1 MNPSILASLRSRL
14 ALRCIRL
21 AILMVLSWGLVMLAS
36 ASSFAQ
42 FSLPE
47 TLGQTDSNTPP
58 PEVTRLGSIEVAPV
72 HSPFNGEVLFE
83 VAGPTVYNRSTL
95 EIIPP
100 NAADRRAEEVNAR
113 IRRATFQRQEPLMDL
128 DTLSV
133 GLAKLNDVNVII
145 TRDQNYPQ
153 PLVLVT
159 ITQIDA
165 DYQGVPISQ
174 LGEQWSEILAEE
186 LRSGIEQLSPTQ
198 FRQDLMQAAGLVL
211 GLVMLTIAFMVAKHW
226 VKRYQR
232 RLSDRKKALSE
243 PPLTDGPADP
253 QRRADEGP
261 PQAQLAQ
268 QRDYFL
274 QGLDEVLN
282 LDRRLNLLSL
292 LQWLLFWLVILAWY
306 VGIYWLF
313 KQFPYLE
320 QYSDG
325 VVGKPIQLLG
335 VWFATGLLIRLMRRL
350 IDRFTAER
358 EGFDFGDVLTFG
370 DVQRRQLR
378 ISTIAGAA
386 KGLVTILLISVGVIL
401 ALQVLGL
408 PTGSVLAIGGIFGL
422 AISFGSQS
430 LVKDLVNG
438 FLILAEDQYAIGD
451 VIDLSDA
458 AGLVEGLNLRVT
470 QLRSADGE
478 LVTIPNSN
486 INQVKNLT
494 RSWSRV
500 NFSIDIAYQTDPAK
514 ALQVLKELSQAFY
527 DAPEWHDK
535 MLAPPDV
542 LGIDNVSYMGMTITI
557 WIQTAPSQQ
566 WAVGREFRLR
576 VRQTLAEH
584 GIDIGTPRQTYQ
596 MEPPARNGNGN
607 GQQPASES
615 GAIAPS

>member
-1 MNPSILASLRSRL
+1 MRLTTLAQRLLSFVPRLLRL
-14 ALRCIRL
+14 AM
-21 AILMVLSWGLVMLAS
+21 LMGLSWVMVVMTTAVS
-36 ASSFAQ
+36 VAQ

-47 TLGQTDSNTPP
+47 TLGQAENNAPP
-58 PEVTRLGSIEVAPV
+58 PEVTRLGSIEVASV
-72 HSPFNGEVLFE
+72 YSPFSGEVLFE
-83 VAGPTVYNRSTL
+83 VAGPTVYNRSAL
-95 EIIPP
+95 ENIPP
-100 NAADRRAEEVNAR
+100 NAAERRAEEVNAR
-113 IRRATFQRQEPLMDL
+113 IRRATFQRQDPLMDL

-133 GLAKLNDVNVII
+133 GLAKLNDVNVVIA
-145 TRDQNYPQ
+145 RDQNYPQ

-159 ITQIDA
+159 ITQTDA
-165 DYQGVPISQ
+165 DYQGLPINE
-174 LGEQWSEILAEE
+174 LGEKWSKILAEE
-186 LRSGIEQLSPTQ
+186 LRSGIQQLSPEQ
-198 FRQDLMQAAGLVL
+198 FRKDFMRAVELLL
-211 GLVMLTIAFMVAKHW
+211 GLVVLTVLLILAKRW

-232 RLSDRKKALSE
+232 RLHDRKKALSE
-243 PPLTDGPADP
+243 LPPTDRPTDAHP
-253 QRRADEGP
+253 LADEAAM
-261 PQAQLAQ
+261 QTQLAQ
-268 QRDYFL
+268 QRDHFL
-274 QGLDEVLN
+274 QGMTEILN

-292 LQWLLFWLVILAWY
+292 LQWLLFWLVVVVWY
-306 VGIYWLF
+306 LGLYWLVQ
-313 KQFPYLE
+313 QFPYLS

-335 VWFATGLLIRLMRRL
+335 VWFVTGLLIRLMRRL
-350 IDRFTAER
+350 IDHYATER

-386 KGLVTILLISVGVIL
+386 KGLGTILLISVGAIL
-401 ALQVLGL
+401 VLQILGL

-451 VIDLSDA
+451 VIDLGDA

-500 NFSIDIAYQTDPAK
+500 NFSIEVAYQTDPAK
-514 ALQVLKELSQAFY
+514 ALQVLRDLSEAFY
-527 DAPEWHDK
+527 NEPAWRDK
-535 MLAPPDV
+535 MLEVPNV
-542 LGIDNVSYMGMTITI
+542 LGIDNVSHSGMSITI

-576 VRQTLAEH
+576 VRQALAEH
-584 GIDIGTPRQTYQ
+584 GIDIGTPRLTYQ
-596 MEPPARNGNGN
+596 VEAAAQNGN
-607 GQQPASES
+607 GQHPAAEP
-615 GAIAPS
+615 GAIAPG